1 MVKNKR
7 FFMKYLVVTEKSS
20 TFALAIM
27 INAYNDC

>member
-20 TFALAIM
+20 TFALAIQKWV
-27 INAYNDC
+27 D